1 MNYVYQNYLE
11 HFGIP
16 GMKWGKRRFQ
26 NEDGTLTEAGK
37 ARYQKELDRDIKR
50 HWVKTYNEASANFNG
65 DIKAINQKYA
75 GKDIDMTRGKFTKD
89 DKAYVQEVN
98 AAWKKRYAEAANK
111 RFGKNPMYSQ
121 TTLSSLYAYSQF
133 DEILKERT

>member
-75 GKDIDMTRGKFTKD
+75 NRDIDMSRGKFTKD
-89 DKAYVQEVN
+89 DKAYVQEIN
-98 AAWKKRYAEAANK
+98 NAWKKRYAEAANK

-133 DEILKERT
+133 DEILKEHA